1 MTPEELDILASSYLD
16 GEATPEEVAL
26 VERDPEVM
34 ARVREMQSVQEA
46 LHTPAPMSAA
56 VREQHLAAA
65 LAAFGGGDRRASLS
79 VVDGGSTVDL
89 TEPVIVP
96 SPSGED
102 DGFDGEA
109 DDGVIDLR
117 TQRTQRRPA
126 PALRWMSAAAGF
138 VIFGF
143 GAVFL
148 ASQMNSADDTTDVAA
163 ATSDAGSESAE
174 DSFDGDDVATESQ
187 LVEADEAAVDTME
200 SETMSPD
207 AEETL
212 AADDA
217 MEDAADEEEAV
228 EESADD
234 ASGLFEPPLLYDDVP
249 PEGFFPDEPVI
260 GYADIPTSDDLV
272 DNLDLRWR
280 DPGFARCTVDAPIA
294 DGSEVIGYLPIEVT
308 NPDGSTAV
316 VEALYVITGPSYEV
330 ILVDPETCTLF

>member
-46 LHTPAPMSAA
+46 LRTPAPMSAA
-56 VREQHLAAA
+56 VKEQHLAAA
-65 LAAFGGGDRRASLS
+65 LAAFGGDDRRASLS

-89 TEPVIVP
+89 TEPTIDAEP
-96 SPSGED
+96 TI
-102 DGFDGEA
+102 

-117 TQRTQRRPA
+117 SRQTRKRPA

-163 ATSDAGSESAE
+163 ATSDAGDDSAE
-174 DSFDGDDVATESQ
+174 DSFDGDDATAEFE
-187 LVEADEAAVDTME
+187 LVEADEAAADAME
-200 SETMSPD
+200 SETMTAD

-212 AADDA
+212 AADEA
-217 MEDAADEEEAV
+217 MEDADEEEAV

-234 ASGLFEPPLLYDDVP
+234 AAGLFEPPLLYDDVP

-260 GYADIPTSDDLV
+260 GYAEIPTSDDLV

-280 DPGFARCTVDAPIA
+280 DPGFARCTVDAPIT

-308 NPDGSTAV
+308 QPDGTTAV
-316 VEALYVITGPSYEV
+316 VEALYVITGPSYKV
-330 ILVDPETCTLF
+330 ILVDPETCALF